1 MVSEPELRR
10 FMLKGYSPSPTAN
23 VQAETAETAVC
34 CFGHVVPALQASE
47 ESLASFAERYAVAAT
62 SVTKAGA
69 CLDLEGIEARAAR
82 LMAAGDKGESSEESS
97 EDSSEEEETSD
108 DEASDEETSD
118 EETSDEET
126 SEEESSGS
134 GEGGGGD
141 ETRGAEAA
149 QAAEGAVPASS
160 SSIPPADCKAGTF
173 SPADAAPAAEAGG
186 PGVLR
191 GAKGGCSGT
200 SSIGISSGGGG
211 GGDGEGAGT
220 VAAATTA
227 SGDFDQTSSSRG
239 VERSADLLHLETL
252 ASKGGAAD
260 AGNGVSSTLASRLA
274 VLSLEKKPTPL
285 IPGSGTVALGGA
297 NGASAPPLPP
307 PLSSETAESGSG
319 IASDG
324 GGAEGARRR
333 ALIEEL

>member
-10 FMLKGYSPSPTAN
+10 FMLKGYSPSPTAS

-34 CFGHVVPALQASE
+34 CCGHVVPALQASE

-108 DEASDEETSD
+108 EETSD

-134 GEGGGGD
+134 GEGGRGD

-191 GAKGGCSGT
+191 GAKGGGSGT

-227 SGDFDQTSSSRG
+227 SGDIDQTSSSRG

-324 GGAEGARRR
+324 GGAEGARRG